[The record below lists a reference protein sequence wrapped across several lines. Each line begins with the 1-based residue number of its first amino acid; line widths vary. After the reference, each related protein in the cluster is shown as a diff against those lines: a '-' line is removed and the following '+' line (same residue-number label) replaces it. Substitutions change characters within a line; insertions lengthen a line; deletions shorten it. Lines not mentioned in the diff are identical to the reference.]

1 MTTTPGGMTVR
12 ILLLGSEKAGVQD
25 VMASSARERGLGE
38 LVGNAVGGLAAA
50 GRDAVCD
57 EVGRVADSLL
67 ELDISDVLAAAWRK
81 HADLRAA
88 GRRTVEN
95 PGCEEV
101 VELATHKITSTHRP
115 YVDVFVDDVEITKVE
130 LELTLT
136 FVMHGVLAVVRQGWL
151 AEFRTGTC
159 DATAVLTCEQLRLAE
174 RSTSFSVPGTIRV
187 QPGIDL
193 RAHAH
198 EPLARGPVPEDP
210 TEQNPLGSR
219 ASA

>member
-12 ILLLGSEKAGVQD
+12 MVLLGSEKAGVQD
-25 VMASSARERGLGE
+25 AMASNTRELGVGE
-38 LVGNAVGGLAAA
+38 LVGKAVGGLAAA

-57 EVGRVADSLL
+57 EVGRAADSLL
-67 ELDISDVLAAAWRK
+67 ELDISDVLATAWRK

-95 PGCEEV
+95 LGSEEI

-136 FVMHGVLAVVRQGWL
+136 FVLHGVLAVVWRGWL
-151 AEFRTGTC
+151 VKLRAGTC
-159 DATAVLTCEQLRLAE
+159 DVTAELTCEGVRLAR

-193 RAHAH
+193 RPEGHDSLSH
-198 EPLARGPVPEDP
+198 SSVPEDLA
-210 TEQNPLGSR
+210 EQTPLGSR
-219 ASA
+219 TRA